1 LPAGYASVRTESLV
15 PSELEAIKTGDAF
28 MESLPG
34 YDEQFDRLRA
44 EAAEDGQVL
53 RFVGVV
59 DASKGEIKAELA
71 RCVFGESRLMA
82 KADQS
87 VDILPRTRSPP
98 PLVDR
103 IISSCSTQNVTALA
117 R

>member
-28 MESLPG
+28 MENLPS

-59 DASKGEIKAELA
+59 DATKGEIKAELA
-71 RCVFGESRLMA
+71 RCVSTEPWPMV

-87 VDILPRTRSPP
+87 ADTPLRTRLRL

-103 IISSCSTQNVTALA
+103 IISSCSTRNGMAHAL
-117 R
+117 